1 MGPLN
6 QPLTLAQRIY
16 NARGSDLLRYLRH
29 RLRNS
34 ADAKD
39 IAQEAFLRF
48 LRLDDTDRLRNPE
61 AYIFRIASNLL
72 WERRLRERAELA
84 RSRVEEELIAEHT
97 PFELAIADQEAT
109 RLRAAVDSL
118 PSVRRSVLV
127 LHIRDGLSFSQ
138 IAVASGISTSLA
150 KKHYY
155 RALAECREHL
165 IDFKTD
171 RKPTI

>member
-6 QPLTLAQRIY
+6 QRFTLAERIY

-34 ADAKD
+34 ADARD

-48 LRLDDTDRLRNPE
+48 LRLDELDRVRNPE

-84 RSRVEEELIAEHT
+84 GSPAEEELIAEHT

-118 PSVRRSVLV
+118 PPARRSVLM

-138 IAVASGISTSLA
+138 IGVASGITTSLA

-171 RKPTI
+171 QERTI